1 MDNLNSNYIH
11 LTNYSLNKNNPK
23 YVFNSSEKDMDK
35 GHKRT
40 LSSTYERLAK
50 NGVDVDTLKA

>member
-1 MDNLNSNYIH
+1 
-11 LTNYSLNKNNPK
+11 
-23 YVFNSSEKDMDK
+23 MDK

-50 NGVDVDTLKA
+50 NGIDVEKLKLSIEDAIVKSVISGLPTIRHQYQYCQPEEY

>member
-1 MDNLNSNYIH
+1 
-11 LTNYSLNKNNPK
+11 
-23 YVFNSSEKDMDK
+23 MDK

-50 NGVDVDTLKA
+50 QGVDVEALKLSI

>member
-1 MDNLNSNYIH
+1 
-11 LTNYSLNKNNPK
+11 
-23 YVFNSSEKDMDK
+23 MDK

-50 NGVDVDTLKA
+50 SGVDVEKLKISIEDAIIKSVISGLPTIRHQYQYCQPEEY